1 MAERASERHCIQ
13 GRGSVEQH
21 LLHATLHVT
30 HTFQGVFHLP
40 PQSRTHDKALNCILA
55 RHNRRNIDEW
65 AQQPCLQAAAAS
77 GSSGLIQLSENAAVA
92 AASCTDVAAGIL
104 RAGEFEGT

>member
-13 GRGSVEQH
+13 GTGSVQQH
-21 LLHATLHVT
+21 LLHTTLHVT
-30 HTFQGVFHLP
+30 HTFQCVSHLP
-40 PQSRTHDKALNCILA
+40 PQSRTHHKALNCILA
-55 RHNRRNIDEW
+55 RHNWPDIDEW

-104 RAGEFEGT
+104 CAREFEGA